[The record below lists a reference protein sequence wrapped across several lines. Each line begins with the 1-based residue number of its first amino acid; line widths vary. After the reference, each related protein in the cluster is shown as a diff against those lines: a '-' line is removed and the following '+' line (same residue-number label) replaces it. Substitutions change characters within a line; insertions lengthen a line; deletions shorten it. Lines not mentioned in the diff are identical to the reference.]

1 VLPNSEEYE
10 LQALVNRR
18 LDLLAKL
25 FQGWE
30 LSETELE
37 MLQGP
42 LQLDS
47 WLKPFHHLL
56 PPSDETIQCPPLV
69 HQRETVPEQ
78 PEFPLF

>member
-1 VLPNSEEYE
+1 MLPNSEEYE

-42 LQLDS
+42 LQPDS
-47 WLKPFHHLL
+47 WLMPLHHLL
-56 PPSDETIQCPPLV
+56 PQSDESIPCL
-69 HQRETVPEQ
+69 HQEHSPETEPEQ